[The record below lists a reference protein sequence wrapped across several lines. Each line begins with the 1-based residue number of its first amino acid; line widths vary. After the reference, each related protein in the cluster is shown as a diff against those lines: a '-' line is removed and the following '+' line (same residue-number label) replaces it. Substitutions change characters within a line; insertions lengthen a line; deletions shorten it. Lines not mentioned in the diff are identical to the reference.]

1 MARQLRYLE
10 DFTVGQV
17 IEAGHRTVTEAEI
30 LDFARQF
37 DPQPFHTDHTAAAHS
52 IFGGLVASGWHT
64 CGLAM
69 RQIVDHVLAPEASL
83 GSPGVD
89 EVRWPN
95 PVRPGDTLRVTV
107 TVLET
112 RPSRSKPDRGIVRMR
127 WQANNQHGQP
137 VLTMLTMGLV
147 RVRPTS

>member
-1 MARQLRYLE
+1 MARQVRYLE
-10 DFTVGQV
+10 DFTAGQV
-17 IEAGHRTVTEAEI
+17 IDAGSRTVSEAEI

-37 DPQPFHTDHTAAAHS
+37 DPQPFHTDHAAAAHS

-95 PVRPGDTLRVTV
+95 PVRPGDTLTV
-107 TVLET
+107 SVAVLE
-112 RPSRSKPDRGIVRMR
+112 SRRSQSKPDRGLVRMR
-127 WQANNQHGQP
+127 WQAYNQHGQP
-137 VLTMLTMGLV
+137 VLSMLTMGLV
-147 RVRPTS
+147 RVRPAS

>member
-1 MARQLRYLE
+1 MARQVRYLE
-10 DFTVGQV
+10 DFTAGQV

-37 DPQPFHTDHTAAAHS
+37 DPQPFHTDHAAAAHS

-112 RPSRSKPDRGIVRMR
+112 RRSKSKPDRGIVRMR
-127 WQANNQHGQP
+127 WQADNQHGQP
-137 VLTMLTMGLV
+137 ALTMLTMGLV
-147 RVRPTS
+147 RARPAS

>member
-1 MARQLRYLE
+1 MTRQVRYLE
-10 DFTVGQV
+10 DFTTGQV
-17 IEAGHRTVTEAEI
+17 IEAGSRTVGEAEI

-37 DPQPFHTDHTAAAHS
+37 DPQPFHIDRQAAVHS

-64 CGLAM
+64 CGLVM

-95 PVRPGDTLRVTV
+95 PVRPGDTLTV
-107 TVLET
+107 SVAVLET

-127 WQANNQHGQP
+127 WQADNQHGQP